1 MWSFL
6 GRVFRGVWWL
16 VDSLRR
22 VVVTLVFVLAL
33 ALVLAFALYP
43 GPSVPDGAALVL
55 RPAGTLVE
63 RVRVNDPLGII
74 RSGGVSVAQT
84 SLPDL
89 LEAIRAAREDK
100 RIKALVIETDLLGQG
115 GLSKLAELREAVLD
129 FKSGGKPVYAR
140 GERFLQGQYFL
151 ASIADEVHL
160 APDGF
165 VLLPGL
171 ARNVSYFKGA
181 LDALGVKVHVFRVGE
196 YKSFSEPFTR
206 TDMSDEDRESSRVLL
221 DALWKGMRERVAG
234 SRKLA
239 PEALDRYVDDYAGL
253 LQAAGGDAAGAA
265 RDAGLVDALTQR
277 DEWRE
282 LLKARVGEGADD
294 KDYRR
299 IDADDYLAAVRAAR
313 PHENAR
319 VAVLVAQG
327 AIVDGAADEDSVG
340 GDSLAAQIRAAREDE
355 AVKAIVLR
363 IDSPGGSAWAS
374 EVIRRELELTRRA
387 GKPVVASMSSV
398 AASGGYWVA
407 AGADE
412 IWARPETLTGSIGVF
427 AMFPE
432 LTEPLA
438 RLGVTTDRVATGPLA
453 GTLDPRR
460 PLDPA
465 LAKAM
470 QLGVEHSYRRFLEIV
485 ASARRKDLG
494 EVDAVARGRVWTGEA
509 ALRLG
514 LVDKLGGI
522 EDAIAAAAKRA
533 QLDRYETV
541 WPTGEINL
549 RQLLLR
555 RLMSVAGPAGITTES
570 PLARLLGNLQA
581 QAADLLRWN
590 DPQHLYGHCLCDAP

>member
-1 MWSFL
+1 MFGFL
-6 GRVFRGVWWL
+6 GRLFAWIWRAL
-16 VDSLRR
+16 DLLRR
-22 VVVTLVFVLAL
+22 VVVTLAFL
-33 ALVLAFALYP
+33 LAFALVIAFALHP

-63 RVRVNDPLGII
+63 RVRVDDPLGII
-74 RSGGVSVAQT
+74 RSGGAPVAQT

-89 LEAIRAAREDK
+89 LEAVRAARGDD
-100 RIKALVIETDLLGQG
+100 RIKALVIETDQLGQG
-115 GLSKLAELREAVLD
+115 GLSKLAELREAVLA

-140 GERFLQGQYFL
+140 GERFTQGQYFL

-165 VLLPGL
+165 LLLPGL

-206 TDMSDEDRESSRVLL
+206 SDMSDEDRASSRELL
-221 DALWKGMRERVAG
+221 DTLWAGMRERLAG

-239 PEALDRYVDDYAGL
+239 PEALDRYVEDYAGL
-253 LQAAGGDAAGAA
+253 LQATGGDAARAA
-265 RDAGLVDALTQR
+265 REAGLVDTLSQR
-277 DEWRE
+277 DEWHQ
-282 LLKARVGEGADD
+282 LLKTRVGESADG

-299 IDADDYLAAVRAAR
+299 IEADDYLAAVRAAR
-313 PHENAR
+313 SHENAR

-327 AIVDGAADEDSVG
+327 SIVDGAADEESVG

-355 AVKAIVLR
+355 RVKAVVLR

-374 EVIRRELELTRRA
+374 EVIRRELELTRRE

-412 IWARPETLTGSIGVF
+412 IWARRETLTGSIGVF

-432 LTEPLA
+432 FTEPLA

-460 PLDPA
+460 PLEPA
-465 LAKAM
+465 LAQAM

-485 ASARRKDLG
+485 ASARRKDIA
-494 EVDAVARGRVWTGEA
+494 EIDAVARGRVWTGEA

-522 EDAIAAAAKRA
+522 EDAVAAAAKRA
-533 QLDRYETV
+533 QLERYETV

-549 RQLLLR
+549 RNLLLR
-555 RLMSVAGPAGITTES
+555 RLMSVVGPVGITTES
-570 PLARLLGNLQA
+570 PLARLLGGLQA

>member
-1 MWSFL
+1 MFGFL
-6 GRVFRGVWWL
+6 GRMFAWIWRAL
-16 VDSLRR
+16 DLLRR
-22 VVVTLVFVLAL
+22 VVVTLAFL
-33 ALVLAFALYP
+33 LAFALVIAFALHP
-43 GPSVPDGAALVL
+43 GPSVPDGAALLL

-63 RVRVNDPLGII
+63 RVRVDDPLGII
-74 RSGGVSVAQT
+74 RSGGAPVAQT

-89 LEAIRAAREDK
+89 LEAVRAAREDD
-100 RIKALVIETDLLGQG
+100 RIKALVIETDQLGQG
-115 GLSKLAELREAVLD
+115 GLSKLAELREAVLA

-140 GERFLQGQYFL
+140 GERFTQGQYFL

-165 VLLPGL
+165 LLLPGL

-206 TDMSDEDRESSRVLL
+206 TDMSDEDRQSSRELL
-221 DALWKGMRERVAG
+221 DTLWAGMRERVAG
-234 SRKLA
+234 SRKLS
-239 PEALDRYVDDYAGL
+239 PEALDRYVEDYAGL
-253 LQAAGGDAAGAA
+253 LQATGGDAARAA
-265 RDAGLVDALTQR
+265 REAGLVDALSQR
-277 DEWRE
+277 DEWHQ
-282 LLKARVGEGADD
+282 LLKARVGESADG

-313 PHENAR
+313 SHEDAR

-327 AIVDGAADEDSVG
+327 SIVDGAADEDSVG

-355 AVKAIVLR
+355 RVKAVVLR

-374 EVIRRELELTRRA
+374 EVIRRELELTRRE

-412 IWARPETLTGSIGVF
+412 IWARRETLTGSIGVF

-432 LTEPLA
+432 FTEPLA

-460 PLDPA
+460 PLEPA
-465 LAKAM
+465 LAQAM

-485 ASARRKDLG
+485 ATARRKDIA
-494 EVDAVARGRVWTGEA
+494 EIDAVARGRVWTGEA

-522 EDAIAAAAKRA
+522 EDAVAAAAKRA
-533 QLDRYETV
+533 QLERYETV
-541 WPTGEINL
+541 WPTGEINI
-549 RQLLLR
+549 RNLLLR
-555 RLMSVAGPAGITTES
+555 RLMSVVGPVGITTES
-570 PLARLLGNLQA
+570 PLARLLGSLQA

>member
-1 MWSFL
+1 MFGFL
-6 GRVFRGVWWL
+6 GRLVAGLWWAIDL
-16 VDSLRR
+16 LRR
-22 VVVTLVFVLAL
+22 VVFTLVFLLAL
-33 ALVLAFALYP
+33 ALILMFALHP
-43 GPSVPDGAALVL
+43 GPSVPDGAALLL

-63 RVRVNDPLGII
+63 RVRVDDPLGII
-74 RSGGVSVAQT
+74 RSGGATVAQT
-84 SLPDL
+84 SLPDMI
-89 LEAIRAAREDK
+89 EAVRAAREDK

-115 GLSKLAELREAVLD
+115 GLSKLSELRDEILA

-140 GERFLQGQYFL
+140 GERFTQGQYFL
-151 ASIADEVHL
+151 ASVADEVHL

-171 ARNVSYFKGA
+171 ARNVSYYKGA

-196 YKSFSEPFTR
+196 YKSFAEPFTR
-206 TDMSDEDRESSRVLL
+206 TGMSDEDRASSVELL
-221 DALWKGMRERVAG
+221 DALWKGLRERVAT

-239 PEALDRYVDDYAGL
+239 PDALNRYVDGYAEVL
-253 LQAAGGDAAGAA
+253 EANGGDTARAA
-265 RDAGLVDALTQR
+265 RESGLVDALSQR
-277 DEWRE
+277 DEWHA
-282 LLKARVGEGADD
+282 LLKARVGTDG

-299 IDADDYLAAVRAAR
+299 IEADDYLAAVRAAR
-313 PHENAR
+313 PHEDAH

-327 AIVDGAADEDSVG
+327 SIVDGAADEDSVG

-355 AVKAIVLR
+355 NVKAVVLR
-363 IDSPGGSAWAS
+363 VDSPGGSAWAS
-374 EVIRRELELTRRA
+374 EVIRRELELTRKA

-432 LTEPLA
+432 FSEPLN
-438 RLGVTTDRVATGPLA
+438 RVGITTDRVATGPLA

-460 PLDPA
+460 PLEPA

-485 ASARRKDLG
+485 ATARGKDIAA
-494 EVDAVARGRVWTGEA
+494 VDAVARGRVWTGETA
-509 ALRLG
+509 HRLG
-514 LVDKLGGI
+514 LVDQLGGL
-522 EDAIAAAAKRA
+522 EGAVAAAAKRA
-533 QLDRYETV
+533 RLERYETI

-555 RLMSVAGPAGITTES
+555 RLMSVVGPVEFGAAS
-570 PLARLLGNLQA
+570 PLARLLAGVQA

>member
-1 MWSFL
+1 MFGFL
-6 GRVFRGVWWL
+6 GRMFAWL
-16 VDSLRR
+16 WRALETLRR
-22 VVVTLVFVLAL
+22 VVLTLVFLLVLAL
-33 ALVLAFALYP
+33 ILAFALHP
-43 GPSVPDGAALVL
+43 GPSVPDGAALLL

-63 RVRVNDPLGII
+63 RVRVDDPLGII
-74 RSGGVSVAQT
+74 RSGGAAVAQT
-84 SLPDL
+84 SLPDMV
-89 LEAIRAAREDK
+89 EAVRAAREDK

-115 GLSKLAELREAVLD
+115 GLSKLAELREAILA
-129 FKSGGKPVYAR
+129 FKSSGKPVYAR
-140 GERFLQGQYFL
+140 GERFTQGQYFL
-151 ASIADEVHL
+151 ASVADEVHL

-171 ARNVSYFKGA
+171 ARNVSYYKGA

-206 TDMSDEDRESSRVLL
+206 TNMSDEDRSSSVELL
-221 DALWKGMRERVAG
+221 DALWKGMRERIAA
-234 SRKLA
+234 SRRLA
-239 PEALDRYVDDYAGL
+239 PDALNRYVDDYAGVL
-253 LQAAGGDAAGAA
+253 EAAGGDTA
-265 RDAGLVDALTQR
+265 RIARESGLVDALSQR
-277 DEWRE
+277 DEWHE
-282 LLKARVGEGADD
+282 LLKARIGVDG

-299 IDADDYLAAVRAAR
+299 IEADDYLAAVRAAQ
-313 PHENAR
+313 PHADAH

-327 AIVDGAADEDSVG
+327 SIVDGAADEESVG

-355 AVKAIVLR
+355 RVKAVVLR

-374 EVIRRELELTRRA
+374 EVIRRELELTRKA

-432 LTEPLA
+432 FSEPLG
-438 RLGVTTDRVATGPLA
+438 RLGITTDRVATGPLA

-460 PLDPA
+460 PLEPA

-485 ASARRKDLG
+485 AAARRKDVAQ
-494 EVDAVARGRVWTGEA
+494 VDAVARGRVWTGETA
-509 ALRLG
+509 HRLG
-514 LVDKLGGI
+514 LVDQLGGV
-522 EDAIAAAAKRA
+522 EGAIAAAAKRA
-533 QLDRYETV
+533 QLERYETV
-541 WPTGEINL
+541 WPIGEINL
-549 RQLLLR
+549 RHLLLR
-555 RLMSVAGPAGITTES
+555 RLMSVVGPAGVTAES
-570 PLARLLGNLQA
+570 PLARLVAGMQA

>member
-1 MWSFL
+1 MFGFL
-6 GRVFRGVWWL
+6 GRLFAWIWRAL
-16 VDSLRR
+16 DLLRR
-22 VVVTLVFVLAL
+22 VVVTLAFL
-33 ALVLAFALYP
+33 LAFALVIAFALHP

-63 RVRVNDPLGII
+63 RVRVDDPLGII
-74 RSGGVSVAQT
+74 RSGGAPVAQT

-89 LEAIRAAREDK
+89 LEAVRAAREDD
-100 RIKALVIETDLLGQG
+100 RIKALVIETDQLGQG
-115 GLSKLAELREAVLD
+115 GLSKLAELREAVIA

-140 GERFLQGQYFL
+140 GERFTQGQYFL

-165 VLLPGL
+165 LLLPGL

-206 TDMSDEDRESSRVLL
+206 TDMSDEDRQSSRELL
-221 DALWKGMRERVAG
+221 DTLWAGMRERVAG

-239 PEALDRYVDDYAGL
+239 PEALDRYVEDYAGL
-253 LQAAGGDAAGAA
+253 LQATGGDAARAA
-265 RDAGLVDALTQR
+265 REAGLVDALSQR
-277 DEWRE
+277 DEWHQ
-282 LLKARVGEGADD
+282 LLKARVGESADG

-313 PHENAR
+313 SHEDAR

-327 AIVDGAADEDSVG
+327 SIVDGAADEDSVG

-355 AVKAIVLR
+355 RVKAVVLR

-374 EVIRRELELTRRA
+374 EVIRRELELTRRE

-460 PLDPA
+460 PLEPA
-465 LAKAM
+465 LAQAM

-485 ASARRKDLG
+485 ATARRKDIA
-494 EVDAVARGRVWTGEA
+494 EIDAVARGRVWTGEA

-514 LVDKLGGI
+514 LVDTLGGI
-522 EDAIAAAAKRA
+522 EDAVVAAAKRA
-533 QLDRYETV
+533 QLERYETV

-549 RQLLLR
+549 RHLLLR
-555 RLMSVAGPAGITTES
+555 RLMSVLGPVGITSEA
-570 PLARLLGNLQA
+570 PLGRLLGGLQA
-581 QAADLLRWN
+581 QVADLLRWN